1 MISLDEFDRIE
12 HEAVKMPKRPRS
24 SENENSEN
32 VGKPVNIA
40 YGEINKAGTAIPA
53 QPIDRPTLS
62 VPETERLSV
71 ITWNL
76 NGMRSFVEK
85 RGELMKKLFQQERV
99 DILAVTEHKITD
111 KVKARDVESE
121 VRKILKNIAE
131 VDFVWNMSSI
141 KKGYA
146 GTLIIIRQELHKLCQ
161 SITFGIE
168 KGKDPEGRVI
178 TMKFP
183 SLSIVAVYV
192 PNSGMSLDRLSYRT
206 TIWDK
211 EFARMCEQ
219 LSKEKPLV
227 VAGDL
232 NVARRDM
239 DIWNVDAA
247 HIPKLAGTTPQE
259 RSSFENRLLGE
270 AGLMDVFAYQHPDKT
285 GWFSY
290 WSVKA
295 GNKPKNRGLRLDYVL
310 ADKKVKVMDA
320 FILPDFA
327 PVGDHCPVGLVAHIN
342 KNVM

>member
-1 MISLDEFDRIE
+1 
-12 HEAVKMPKRPRS
+12 MPKRPRS
-24 SENENSEN
+24 SENENSDN
-32 VGKPVNIA
+32 VGKPVNVA
-40 YGEINKAGTAIPA
+40 YGEVNKAGTSIPA
-53 QPIDRPTLS
+53 QPIVRPSLS

-71 ITWNL
+71 VTWNL

-85 RGELMKKLFQQERV
+85 RGELIKKLFQQEHV

-111 KVKARDVESE
+111 EGKAKDVEVE

-131 VDFVWNMSSI
+131 VDFVWNMSSV

-146 GTLIIIRQELHKLCQ
+146 GTLVIIRKELHKLCK

-168 KGKDPEGRVI
+168 KSSDPEGRVI
-178 TMKFP
+178 TMNFP
-183 SLSIVAVYV
+183 SLYVVAVYV
-192 PNSGMSLDRLSYRT
+192 PNSGMTLDRLSYRT
-206 TIWDK
+206 TNWDK
-211 EFARMCEQ
+211 EFSSLCER

-259 RSSFENRLLGE
+259 RSSFEKRLLGE
-270 AGLMDVFAYQHPDKT
+270 AGLVDVFAQHHPDKT

-320 FILPDFA
+320 FILPEFA
-327 PVGDHCPVGLVAHIN
+327 PVGDHCPVGLVAHVN
-342 KNVM
+342 KHVM